1 MEFMSVQDRRKYD
14 RNFKRNAVRL
24 TEESCR
30 TVVDV
35 AANLGIAQIFLID
48 REKNN
53 EEREALPYMGKA
65 VRY

>member
-1 MEFMSVQDRRKYD
+1 
-14 RNFKRNAVRL
+14 
-24 TEESCR
+24 
-30 TVVDV
+30 V

>member
-1 MEFMSVQDRRKYD
+1 MSVQDRRKYD